1 MLVRLATPA
10 GRALLAGALALS
22 VSASASIARA
32 QTPAAPKPPSM
43 TSPTTGTS
51 MPATAAATA
60 KGPFDVKITPQG
72 TATDPM
78 AVGRMSLDKTF
89 HGDLEG
95 TSAGEMLAVRTAVAG
110 SAGYVAIERVTGTLA
125 GRTGT
130 FALQH
135 WGLMNQGAPDLR
147 VTVIPD
153 SATGDLVGLA
163 GTMTIDIQP
172 GGKHFYVLTYT
183 LPLIAK

>member
-1 MLVRLATPA
+1 VTRPARAWFPAALVVCLAAVVANAQTA
-10 GRALLAGALALS
+10 T
-22 VSASASIARA
+22 VNA
-32 QTPAAPKPPSM
+32 QTPPVRQPS
-43 TSPTTGTS
+43 TDS
-51 MPATAAATA
+51 ATARGTAMTIA
-60 KGPFDVKITPQG
+60 KGPFDVKTTPQG
-72 TATDPM
+72 NMTDPA
-78 AVGRMSLDKTF
+78 AVGRLSLDKTF

-95 TSAGEMLAVRTAVAG
+95 TSAGEMLAVRTAIAG

-135 WGLMNQGAPDLR
+135 WGMMDKGAPDLKIS
-147 VTVIPD
+147 VIPD
-153 SATGDLVGLA
+153 SGTGDLTGLA

-183 LPLIAK
+183 LPPAAK